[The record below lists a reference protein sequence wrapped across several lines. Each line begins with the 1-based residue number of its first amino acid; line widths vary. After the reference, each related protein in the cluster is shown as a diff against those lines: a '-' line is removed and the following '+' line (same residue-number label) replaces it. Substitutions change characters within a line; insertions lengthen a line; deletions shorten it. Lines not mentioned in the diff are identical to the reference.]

1 MISSNCKIEYRS
13 CRITHIISV
22 LVVTRMVKIGLIGTG
37 MLGEAVGLHLLK
49 SGFSLC
55 VYNRT
60 KSKTKSLEENGAIIS
75 DTPKHLA
82 QSSELIITCVKDGD
96 AAEQIMFGQD
106 GIVAGKH
113 DGLAVAEMS
122 TISPNSAIQNS
133 KRLNEEKI
141 SSLETPV
148 MGGPNVAI
156 DGKLVLMASGDR
168 DVFDKYKQVFDT
180 IANKTFFL
188 GKSGSAHSIKIAMNL
203 QISLLALALA
213 EGITL
218 TKKAGFDPEKFLEIL
233 NSTYFKTGMSENK
246 AHKMIRNEFE
256 PTFTL
261 KNLKKDLEIITAAA
275 KDFGAVLPMA
285 ERANEIYAEA
295 VEAGFGEIDYTGILA
310 YIKKLSEN

>member
-1 MISSNCKIEYRS
+1 
-13 CRITHIISV
+13 
-22 LVVTRMVKIGLIGTG
+22 MVKIGLVGTG
-37 MLGEAVGLHLLK
+37 MLGEAVGLHLLE
-49 SGFSLC
+49 SGHSLTA
-55 VYNRT
+55 YNRT
-60 KSKTKSLEENGAIIS
+60 KSKTASLEKNGATIA
-75 DTPKHLA
+75 DTPKNVA
-82 QSSELIITCVKDGD
+82 ESSELVITCVKDAD
-96 AAEQIMFGQD
+96 AVGQILFGQD

-113 DGLAVAEMS
+113 EGLTVVEMS
-122 TISPNSAIQNS
+122 TINPNNAIQNS
-133 KRLNEEKI
+133 KRLSAEGIN
-141 SSLETPV
+141 SLEIPV

-156 DGKLVLMASGDR
+156 DGKLVLMASGNR

-218 TKKAGFDPEKFLEIL
+218 TKKAGFDPEKFLEVL

-246 AHKMIRNEFE
+246 AHKMIRDEFE

-261 KNLKKDLEIITAAA
+261 KNLQKDLGIITEAA

-285 ERANEIYAEA
+285 ERANEIYRDAID
-295 VEAGFGEIDYTGILA
+295 AGFGEIDYTGILA
-310 YIKKLSEN
+310 YIKKLSED

>member
-1 MISSNCKIEYRS
+1 M
-13 CRITHIISV
+13 T
-22 LVVTRMVKIGLIGTG
+22 KIGLVGTG

-49 SGFSLC
+49 SGHSLT

-60 KSKTKSLEENGAIIS
+60 KSKTTNLEKNGAIIS
-75 DTPKHLA
+75 DTPKHVA
-82 QSSELIITCVKDGD
+82 ESSELVITCVKDAD
-96 AAEQIMFGQD
+96 AVHAMLFDED
-106 GIVAGKH
+106 GIVTGKH
-113 DGLAVAEMS
+113 DGLVVADMS
-122 TISPNSAIQNS
+122 TINPKSAIQNS
-133 KRLNEEKI
+133 KRLDEEGI
-141 SSLETPV
+141 NSLEIPV

-156 DGKLVLMASGDR
+156 DGKLVLMASGSKDA
-168 DVFDKYKQVFDT
+168 FDKYKQVFDT

-203 QISLLALALA
+203 QISLLALALS

-246 AHKMIRNEFE
+246 AHRMIKGEFE

-261 KNLKKDLEIITAAA
+261 KNLKKDLGIITETAN
-275 KDFGAVLPMA
+275 DFGAVLPMA

-310 YIKKLSEN
+310 YIKKLSED

>member
-1 MISSNCKIEYRS
+1 M
-13 CRITHIISV
+13 T
-22 LVVTRMVKIGLIGTG
+22 KIGLVGTG

-49 SGFSLC
+49 SGYSLT

-60 KSKTKSLEENGAIIS
+60 KSKTTNLEKNGAIIS
-75 DTPKHLA
+75 DTPKHVA
-82 QSSELIITCVKDGD
+82 ESSELVITCVKDAD
-96 AAEQIMFGQD
+96 AVHTMLFDED

-113 DGLAVAEMS
+113 DGLVVADMS
-122 TISPNSAIQNS
+122 TINPKSAIQNS
-133 KRLNEEKI
+133 KRLDEEGI
-141 SSLETPV
+141 NSLEIPV

-156 DGKLVLMASGDR
+156 DGKLVLMASGSKDA
-168 DVFDKYKQVFDT
+168 FDKYKQVFDT

-188 GKSGSAHSIKIAMNL
+188 GKSGSAHSIKITMNL
-203 QISLLALALA
+203 QISLLALALS

-246 AHKMIRNEFE
+246 AHRMIKGEFE

-261 KNLKKDLEIITAAA
+261 KNLKKDLGIITETAN
-275 KDFGAVLPMA
+275 DFGAVLPMA

-310 YIKKLSEN
+310 YIKKLSED